1 MSYNNLTDNIME
13 VTQMTSREAIDALE
27 SAIKSGNK
35 KKVLEL
41 YAPDNSGILPDWDN
55 EPDYIWEEW
64 EQLTEI
70 AEQIL
75 GL

>member
-1 MSYNNLTDNIME
+1 ME
-13 VTQMTSREAIDALE
+13 LTQMTSRQAIDVMEL
-27 SAIKSGNK
+27 AIKNRDK

-41 YAPDNSGILPDWDN
+41 YSPDNSDILPDWDN

-64 EQLTEI
+64 EELTEK
-70 AEQIL
+70 AEKIL

>member
-1 MSYNNLTDNIME
+1 ME
-13 VTQMTSREAIDALE
+13 VTQMTSREAIDAME
-27 SAIKSGNK
+27 SAIKSGDK

-41 YAPDNSGILPDWDN
+41 YSPDNSDILPDWDN

-64 EQLTEI
+64 EELIEK

>member
-1 MSYNNLTDNIME
+1 ME
-13 VTQMTSREAIDALE
+13 ITQMTSREAIDAFE

-41 YAPDNSGILPDWDN
+41 YSPDNLDVLPDWDN

-64 EQLTEI
+64 EELIEKV
-70 AEQIL
+70 EQIL

>member
-1 MSYNNLTDNIME
+1 
-13 VTQMTSREAIDALE
+13 MTSREVIDALE

-41 YAPDNSGILPDWDN
+41 YASDNSDVLPDWDN
-55 EPDYIWEEW
+55 EPDYTWEEW
-64 EQLTEI
+64 EELIQK

>member
-1 MSYNNLTDNIME
+1 ME
-13 VTQMTSREAIDALE
+13 ITQMTSREAIEALE

-41 YAPDNSGILPDWDN
+41 YSPDNSDVLPDWDN

-64 EQLTEI
+64 EGLIEK

-75 GL
+75 GI

>member
-1 MSYNNLTDNIME
+1 ME
-13 VTQMTSREAIDALE
+13 VTQMTSREAIDAME
-27 SAIKSGNK
+27 SAIKSGDK

-41 YAPDNSGILPDWDN
+41 YSPNNSDILPDWDD

-64 EQLTEI
+64 EELTEK